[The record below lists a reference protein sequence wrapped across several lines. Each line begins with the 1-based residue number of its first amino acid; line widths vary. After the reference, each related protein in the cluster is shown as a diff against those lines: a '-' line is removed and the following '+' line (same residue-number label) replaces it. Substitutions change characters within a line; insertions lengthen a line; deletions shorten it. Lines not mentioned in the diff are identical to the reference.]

1 VCVCIYIHICI
12 SFFRFEGDFSS
23 SYIARPGNSKKKK
36 KENRPAMTTCELR
49 ITHRV
54 HPCI

>member
-1 VCVCIYIHICI
+1 VCVYIHTYMY
-12 SFFRFEGDFSS
+12 FFFSVRGGFLFFLYS
-23 SYIARPGNSKKKK
+23 APRKFKKRK